1 MEYERYTFFLKSYIS
16 IFFFLA
22 FGLVPSSDKN
32 NIVGVL
38 LFMKIIAIKIYTIIK
53 SLENKLYQEK
63 IKNITIYIQKEIL

>member
-1 MEYERYTFFLKSYIS
+1 M
-16 IFFFLA
+16 
-22 FGLVPSSDKN
+22 PSSDKN